1 MHTIHFHPWF
11 RIELLKARQRFT
23 IGTLSRSLQFIL
35 VQQLQLQ
42 NRPVFGTLSNYV
54 WIACL
59 GFAQPRSC
67 WPWPHMRYLALLLT
81 GHVLP
86 ISASNHLSL

>member
-42 NRPVFGTLSNYV
+42 KQSSGFNNNNNNNNLLYYNR
-54 WIACL
+54 
-59 GFAQPRSC
+59 
-67 WPWPHMRYLALLLT
+67 
-81 GHVLP
+81 
-86 ISASNHLSL
+86 